1 MTEIS
6 LELSDDVF
14 ASSADEPETLS
25 RAILTAAALKLY
37 QNRRLSSGKAAQLA
51 GLSRIE
57 FFERLSDECHP
68 VGEGLYNLP
77 MLRLAFGSLPA
88 VLPLTRLCRG

>member
-57 FFERLSDECHP
+57 FFERLSDEGVP
-68 VGEGLYNLP
+68 LYDPSPEEFAAELET
-77 MLRLAFGSLPA
+77 L
-88 VLPLTRLCRG
+88 